1 MSEIAIVG
9 MSVLFPGAPDL
20 RSYWRNL
27 VNGVDS
33 ITEVPEDR
41 WDPGYY
47 RPSEPARADR
57 FYCHRGGFV
66 DEYADVDP
74 ARFGIMPNSVA
85 GAEPDQLIAM
95 RVAAAAIADAGG
107 DERLPSRDR
116 IGVILGRGGYLTP
129 GVARLDQRVRTAV
142 QLVRTLGEL
151 VPGLDASELER
162 VRTAFTEQLGPE
174 QPESAIGL
182 VPNLAASRVANRLDL
197 RGPAYT
203 VDAACA
209 SSLIAVDHA
218 VAELASGRC
227 DVVLAGGVHH
237 CHDITFWSVFTQLK
251 ALSTSQRIRPFH
263 RDADGILIGEGTGVV
278 VLKRLAD
285 AERDGDRIYAVV
297 RGTGVASD
305 GRTVSLFNPDPGGQ
319 VLAVRKA
326 WEAAGLDPT
335 AEDAIG
341 LLEAHG
347 TATPAGD
354 AAELSTLATVFG
366 DPKRTSAVIGSVKSM
381 IGHTM
386 PAAGIA
392 GLIKAALAVH
402 HGVLLPTLHCDDPHP
417 ALGATR
423 FRPID
428 KAEVWTD
435 GVRRAAVNA
444 FGFGGINAHVVLE
457 QAPSARP
464 APASITVD
472 EPVRVLRLAADSGE
486 ELLARLK
493 GGTPSGTGRFRL
505 AIVDPNQKRLALAEK
520 VIAKGVPW
528 RGRSNVWFSAEP
540 LLPNSGVAF
549 VFPGL
554 EAEFDPR
561 VDDIADHFGLLRRTT
576 GAGDLGLH
584 GMSVLGVGRLLD
596 SALRRIGI
604 TPTALAGH
612 SIGEW
617 TAMSV
622 SGMFSDQAVED
633 QLASFDPTSV
643 EVPGVEFATIGCGV
657 DRVADVIADR
667 PNVVLSHDNSP
678 NQTIICGPPEDIAE
692 LVAEFRGRA
701 VLSQVLPF
709 RSGFHT
715 PMLRPYSQPFVDL
728 ADRLEMGRQSLPIW
742 SATTASPYPLEPE
755 QVRDLYIRHLV
766 EPVRFRATV
775 DAMYREGIRVFV
787 QVGSGQ
793 LGSLI
798 DDTLKGQP
806 HLTVAANSSQ
816 RSGVD
821 QLRLVAAALWVEG
834 ASPDFSQ
841 LETTRRPVLLRLG
854 SPLVSVDTTVK
865 TVTPEPSRLGALTAD
880 FPIAAELEALL
891 RETAE
896 SAAQVMAATRR
907 RPAIRPLTKTRMVS
921 TEAMP
926 FLLDHC
932 FAPQRAGWPDLADRR
947 PVVPGT
953 TLIQMMM
960 NAAEEAAPGL
970 RAVAVHDVKLLRWL
984 IAEPATEVTIT
995 VEPIGSGRA
1004 RVAVGEH
1011 SQAVVEL
1018 AAEFDPVEPV
1028 AWKVDPAVD
1037 RAPDMTAAEFYERRV
1052 MFHGPELQG
1061 ITKLTGVGTRHVS
1074 GQITTPEAEGGLL
1087 DNVGQL
1093 LGYWIW
1099 VTQIAKRIA
1108 FPVQMGEIRFY
1119 GPHPTPGTVVDC
1131 LIRVMEVTDML
1142 YQVDAQLT
1150 VNGVVWAQIGDWRDR
1165 RFDSHMELDE
1175 AWRFPERNSLSQRQP
1190 GGWVAVAERW
1200 PDLASRELYL
1210 AKYLSGRERA
1220 CYDQL
1225 PPRARRHWL
1234 LGRIAVKDAVRT
1246 LLWDNGSGPI
1256 FPAEILVSDTA
1267 GGQVSVSGHHG
1278 FPLPEMTVSVAQRDE
1293 LGVSIARLGRAPVS
1307 ITIEDTADAVVD
1319 GRRRAAIS
1327 NPADLP
1333 ERQYVVAWAAD
1344 PASPAQEEP

>member
-1 MSEIAIVG
+1 MSDVAIVG
-9 MSVLFPGAPDL
+9 MSVLLPGAPDL
-20 RSYWRNL
+20 QTYWRNL
-27 VNGVDS
+27 VNGVDA
-33 ITEVPEDR
+33 ITDVPEHR
-41 WDPGYY
+41 WDPDYY
-47 RPSEPARADR
+47 DPASSARADR
-57 FYCHRGGFV
+57 LYCRRGGFV

-95 RVAAAAIADAGG
+95 RVAASAIADAGG
-107 DERLPSRDR
+107 DERLPARDR

-129 GVARLDQRVRTAV
+129 GVVRLDQRVRTAV

-151 VPGLDASELER
+151 VPGIGAAELER
-162 VRTAFTEQLGPE
+162 VRAAFTEQLGPE

-218 VAELASGRC
+218 VHELSSGRC

-251 ALSTSQRIRPFH
+251 ALSTTQQIRPFH
-263 RDADGILIGEGTGVV
+263 RNADGILIGEGTGVV

-305 GRTVSLFNPDPGGQ
+305 GRTASLFNPDPGGQ

-326 WEAAGLDPT
+326 WAAAGLDPA
-335 AEDAIG
+335 AEGAIG

-354 AAELSTLATVFG
+354 AAELATLATVFG
-366 DPKRTSAVIGSVKSM
+366 SPTRRPAVIGSVKSM

-392 GLIKAALAVH
+392 GLVKAALAVH
-402 HGVLLPTLHCDDPHP
+402 HGVLLPTLHCDDPNP
-417 ALGATR
+417 ALNATR

-428 KAEVWTD
+428 KAEVWAD
-435 GVRRAAVNA
+435 DVRRAGVNA

-457 QAPSARP
+457 QAPAPKP
-464 APASITVD
+464 APSAIVVN
-472 EPVRVLRLAADSGE
+472 EPVRVLRVAADSPD
-486 ELLARLK
+486 ELLRRLNQ
-493 GGTPSGTGRFRL
+493 GEQHETGRLRL
-505 AIVDPNQKRLALAEK
+505 AIVDPTPKRTALAEK
-520 VIAKGVPW
+520 TVTKGVAW
-528 RGRSNVWFSAEP
+528 RGRSNFWFSPEP
-540 LLPNSGVAF
+540 LLPKSGVAF

-554 EAEFDPR
+554 EADFDPH
-561 VDDIADHFGLLRRTT
+561 VEDVADHFGLIRRSV
-576 GAGDLGLH
+576 GNGDLGRH

-596 SALRRIGI
+596 SALRRIGV

-622 SGMFSDQAVED
+622 SGMFSDRAVED
-633 QLASFDPTSV
+633 SLATFDPTSV

-657 DRVADVIADR
+657 DRVAEAIADR
-667 PNVVLSHDNSP
+667 PNIVLSHDNSP
-678 NQTIICGPPEDIAE
+678 SATIVCGPPEEIAE
-692 LVAEFRGRA
+692 LVAQFRKRA
-701 VLSQVLPF
+701 VISQVLPF

-715 PMLRPYSQPFVDL
+715 PMLKPYLRPFVDL
-728 ADRLEMGRQSLPIW
+728 ADRLDMGRAGLPIW
-742 SATTASPYPLEPE
+742 SATTASPYPTDPDA
-755 QVRDLYIRHLV
+755 VRDLYIRHLV
-766 EPVRFRATV
+766 EPVRFRETV
-775 DAMYREGIRVFV
+775 SAMHAAGIKVFI
-787 QVGSGQ
+787 QVGAGQ

-798 DDTLKGQP
+798 DDTLKGVD
-806 HLTVAANSSQ
+806 HLTVAANSAH
-816 RSGVD
+816 RDGVD

-834 ASPDFSQ
+834 GSPDFSL
-841 LETTRRPVLLRLG
+841 LEPTRQPVTLRLG
-854 SPLVSVDTTVK
+854 SPLVSVDTTIS
-865 TVTPEPSRLGALTAD
+865 TGPSRLDSLTAD

-896 SAAQVMAATRR
+896 SAAQVIAGRR
-907 RPAIRPLTKTRMVS
+907 APAIRPLTKQMTIS
-921 TEAMP
+921 TESMP

-932 FAPQRAGWPDLADRR
+932 FAPQREGWPDLADRR

-953 TLIQMMM
+953 TLIQIMVD
-960 NAAEEAAPGL
+960 AAEEAAPGL
-970 RAVAVHDVKLLRWL
+970 RAVRVHDVKLLRWL
-984 IAEPATEVTIT
+984 IGAPPAVVTVT
-995 VEPIGSGRA
+995 VEPIGPDRV
-1004 RVAVGEH
+1004 RVAVGDH

-1018 AAEFDPVEPV
+1018 ASDWAPRPHRSWSV
-1028 AWKVDPAVD
+1028 AAGE
-1037 RAPDMTAAEFYERRV
+1037 RATPGMTAREFYERRV
-1052 MFHGPELQG
+1052 MFHGPALQG
-1061 ITKLTGVGTRHVS
+1061 ITALTSVGANHVS
-1074 GQITTPEAEGGLL
+1074 GVITTPDVPGGLL

-1099 VTQIAKRIA
+1099 VTQTTKRIA
-1108 FPVQMGEIRFY
+1108 FPVQMGRIEFF
-1119 GPHPTPGTVVDC
+1119 GPHPAAGTPIDC
-1131 LIRVMEVTDML
+1131 LIKVVDVSDRL

-1150 VNGVVWAQIGDWRDR
+1150 VNGVVWAEISDWRDR
-1165 RFDSHMELDE
+1165 RFDSHMDLDE

-1210 AKYLSGRERA
+1210 SKYLSGRERA

-1225 PPRARRHWL
+1225 PPRNRRHWL
-1234 LGRIAVKDAVRT
+1234 LGRIAVKDAVRS

-1256 FPAEILVSDTA
+1256 FPAEILVDDLGEGRVAVSGNNGFA
-1267 GGQVSVSGHHG
+1267 LPEVSVSLAHK
-1278 FPLPEMTVSVAQRDE
+1278 DE
-1293 LGVSIARLGRAPVS
+1293 LGVSIARFGRGPVS
-1307 ITIEDTADAVVD
+1307 IAIEDTTAGITAGD
-1319 GRRRAAIS
+1319 GRQRVAVS

-1333 ERQYVVAWAAD
+1333 ARQYVVAWTAGPAD
-1344 PASPAQEEP
+1344 QEDK

>member
-1 MSEIAIVG
+1 MPDVAIVG
-9 MSVLFPGAPDL
+9 MSVLLPGAPDL
-20 RSYWRNL
+20 QTYWRNL
-27 VNGVDS
+27 VTGVDA
-33 ITEVPEDR
+33 ITDVPEHR
-41 WDPGYY
+41 WDPAYY
-47 RPSEPARADR
+47 DPAGSARADR
-57 FYCHRGGFV
+57 LYCRRGGFV

-74 ARFGIMPNSVA
+74 TRFGIMPNSVA

-95 RVAAAAIADAGG
+95 RVAASAIADAGG
-107 DERLPSRDR
+107 DDRMPARDR

-129 GVARLDQRVRTAV
+129 GVVRLDQRVRTAV

-151 VPGLDASELER
+151 VPGIGDAELER
-162 VRTAFTEQLGPE
+162 VRAAFTEQLGPE

-218 VAELASGRC
+218 VHELTSGRC

-237 CHDITFWSVFTQLK
+237 CHDITFWSVFTQLR

-305 GRTVSLFNPDPGGQ
+305 GRSASLFNPDPGGQ

-326 WEAAGLDPT
+326 WAAAGLDPS
-335 AEDAIG
+335 EDGSVG

-366 DPKRTSAVIGSVKSM
+366 GPKRRHAVIGSVKSM

-392 GLIKAALAVH
+392 GLVKAALAVH
-402 HGVLLPTLHCDDPHP
+402 HGVLLPTLHCDDPNP
-417 ALGATR
+417 ALAATR

-428 KAEVWTD
+428 TAEAWTD
-435 GVRRAAVNA
+435 TVRRAGVNA

-457 QAPSARP
+457 QAPAPKP
-464 APASITVD
+464 APATITVT
-472 EPVRVLRLAADSGE
+472 EPAKVLRIAANTPD
-486 ELLARLK
+486 ELLRRLK
-493 GGTPSGTGRFRL
+493 DGRNHEVGRLRL
-505 AIVDPNQKRLALAEK
+505 AIVEPTPKKTALAEK

-528 RGRSNVWFSAEP
+528 RGRSNVWFSPEP
-540 LLPNSGVAF
+540 LLRGNAGIAF

-554 EAEFDPR
+554 EADFDPR
-561 VDDIADHFGLLRRTT
+561 VDDVADHFGLIRRTV
-576 GAGDLGLH
+576 GNGDLGRH

-596 SALRRIGI
+596 GALRRMGI
-604 TPTALAGH
+604 VPTALAGH

-622 SGMFSDQAVED
+622 SGMFSDRAVED
-633 QLASFDPTSV
+633 QLAAFDPTSV

-657 DRVADVIADR
+657 DRVAAAIADR
-667 PNVVLSHDNSP
+667 PDIVLSHDNSP
-678 NQTIICGPPEDIAE
+678 NQTIVCGPPDEIAE
-692 LVAEFRGRA
+692 LVAEFRKGA
-701 VLSQVLPF
+701 VISQVLPF

-715 PMLRPYSQPFVDL
+715 PMLKPFLEPFVEL
-728 ADRLEMGRQSLPIW
+728 ADRLDMGRPALPIW
-742 SATTASPYPLEPE
+742 SATTASPYPTDPDGI
-755 QVRDLYIRHLV
+755 RDLYIRHLI

-775 DAMYREGIRVFV
+775 RAMHESGIRVFV
-787 QVGSGQ
+787 QVGAGQ

-798 DDTLKGQP
+798 DDTLKGAD
-806 HLTVAANSSQ
+806 HLTVAANSTH
-816 RSGVD
+816 RGGVE

-834 ASPDFSQ
+834 ASPDFSVV
-841 LETTRRPVLLRLG
+841 EPTRQPVTLQLG
-854 SPLVSVDTTVK
+854 SPLVSVDTTIS
-865 TVTPEPSRLGALTAD
+865 TGPSRLDTLTAD

-896 SAAQVMAATRR
+896 SAAQVMAARQ
-907 RPAIRPLTKTRMVS
+907 RPSVRSLTKRMTIS
-921 TEAMP
+921 TDVMP

-932 FAPQRAGWPDLADRR
+932 FAPQREGWPDLADRR

-953 TLIQMMM
+953 TLIQLMMD
-960 NAAEEAAPGL
+960 AAEEAAPGL
-970 RAVAVHDVKLLRWL
+970 KAVRVHDVKLLRWL
-984 IAEPATEVTIT
+984 IGAPATDVTIT
-995 VEPIGSGRA
+995 AEPIGPDRV
-1004 RVAVGEH
+1004 RVAVGDH
-1011 SQAVVEL
+1011 SQATVEL
-1018 AAEFDPVEPV
+1018 TPDWAPRPQSAWSVAAS
-1028 AWKVDPAVD
+1028 A
-1037 RAPDMTAAEFYERRV
+1037 RSTPDMTAREFYERRV
-1052 MFHGPELQG
+1052 MFHGPALQG
-1061 ITKLTGVGTRHVS
+1061 ITALTSVGTHHVS
-1074 GQITTPEAEGGLL
+1074 GVITTPDVPGGLL

-1099 VTQIAKRIA
+1099 VTQTEKRIA
-1108 FPVQMGEIRFY
+1108 FPVQMGRIEFF
-1119 GPHPTPGTVVDC
+1119 GPHPAPGTPVDC
-1131 LIRVMEVTDML
+1131 LIKVVDVSERL

-1150 VNGVVWAQIGDWRDR
+1150 VNGVVWAEITDWRDR
-1165 RFDSHMELDE
+1165 RFDSHMDLDE
-1175 AWRFPERNSLSQRQP
+1175 AWRFPERNALSQRQP

-1210 AKYLSGRERA
+1210 SKYLSGRERA

-1225 PPRARRHWL
+1225 PPRNRRHWL
-1234 LGRIAVKDAVRT
+1234 LGRIAVKDAVRN
-1246 LLWDNGSGPI
+1246 LLWDNGSGPV
-1256 FPAEILVSDTA
+1256 FPAEVLVSDTA
-1267 GGQVSVSGHHG
+1267 DGRVTVAGNNG
-1278 FPLPEMTVSVAQRDE
+1278 FPLPEVSVSLAHKDE
-1293 LGVSIARLGRAPVS
+1293 LGVAIARFGRAPVS
-1307 ITIEDTADAVVD
+1307 IAIDAPSTD
-1319 GRRRAAIS
+1319 GRRRAVVS

-1333 ERQYVVAWAAD
+1333 ARQYVVAWTAGPAD
-1344 PASPAQEEP
+1344 QEDE

>member
-1 MSEIAIVG
+1 MSDVAIVG
-9 MSVLFPGAPDL
+9 MSVLLPGAPDL
-20 RSYWRNL
+20 QTYWRNL
-27 VNGVDS
+27 VSGVDA
-33 ITEVPEDR
+33 ITDVPADR
-41 WDPGYY
+41 WDPDYY
-47 RPSEPARADR
+47 DPAGAARADR
-57 FYCHRGGFV
+57 LYCRRGGFV

-85 GAEPDQLIAM
+85 GAEPDQMIAM
-95 RVAAAAIADAGG
+95 RVAASAIADAGG
-107 DERLPSRDR
+107 DERLPARDR

-129 GVARLDQRVRTAV
+129 GVVRLDQRVRTAV

-151 VPGLDASELER
+151 VPGIGAAELER
-162 VRTAFTEQLGPE
+162 VRAAFTDQLGPE

-218 VAELASGRC
+218 VHELTSGRC

-251 ALSTSQRIRPFH
+251 ALSTSQQIRPFH
-263 RDADGILIGEGTGVV
+263 RNADGILIGEGTGVV

-305 GRTVSLFNPDPGGQ
+305 GRSASLFNPDPGGQ

-326 WEAAGLDPT
+326 WEAAGLDPS
-335 AEDAIG
+335 ADGAIG

-347 TATPAGD
+347 TATQAGD

-366 DPKRTSAVIGSVKSM
+366 GPLRSRAVIGSVKSM

-392 GLIKAALAVH
+392 GLVKAALAVH
-402 HGVLLPTLHCDDPHP
+402 HGVLLPTLHCDDPNP
-417 ALGATR
+417 ALNATR

-435 GVRRAAVNA
+435 VVRRAGVNA

-457 QAPSARP
+457 QAPQSKP
-464 APASITVD
+464 APTAIIVN
-472 EPVRVLRLAADSGE
+472 EPVRVLRIAADTST
-486 ELLARLK
+486 ELLRRLNA
-493 GGTPSGTGRFRL
+493 GEQHEVGRLRL
-505 AIVDPNQKRLALAEK
+505 AIVDPTPKRVALAEK
-520 VIAKGVPW
+520 AIAKGAPW
-528 RGRSNVWFSAEP
+528 RGRSNVWFSPEP
-540 LLPNSGVAF
+540 LLPGSGIAF

-554 EAEFDPR
+554 EAEFDPHI
-561 VDDIADHFGLLRRTT
+561 DDVADHFGLLQRSV
-576 GAGDLGLH
+576 GNGDLGRH

-596 SALRRIGI
+596 NALRRIGVK
-604 TPTALAGH
+604 PTALAGH

-622 SGMFSDQAVED
+622 SGMFSDLAVED
-633 QLASFDPTSV
+633 SLATFDPTSV

-657 DRVADVIADR
+657 DRVAEAIADR
-667 PNVVLSHDNSP
+667 PNIVLSHDNSP
-678 NQTIICGPPEDIAE
+678 NATIVCGPPAEIAE
-692 LVAEFRGRA
+692 LVAEFRKRA
-701 VLSQVLPF
+701 VISQVLPF

-715 PMLRPYSQPFVDL
+715 PMLKPYLQPFVEL
-728 ADRLEMGRQSLPIW
+728 ADRLEMGRATLPIW
-742 SATTASPYPLEPE
+742 SATTASPYPKDPE
-755 QVRDLYIRHLV
+755 GVRELYVRHLI

-775 DAMYREGIRVFV
+775 QAMHAAGIKVFV
-787 QVGSGQ
+787 QVGAGQ

-798 DDTLKGQP
+798 DDTLKGAD

-816 RSGVD
+816 RGGVD

-834 ASPDFSQ
+834 AAPDFSL
-841 LETTRRPVLLRLG
+841 LEPTRQPVTLQLG
-854 SPLVSVDTTVK
+854 SPLVKVNTTIS
-865 TVTPEPSRLGALTAD
+865 TGGPSRLDTLTAD

-896 SAAQVMAATRR
+896 SAAQVIASRR
-907 RPAIRPLTKTRMVS
+907 APSIRPFTKRVTIS
-921 TEAMP
+921 TDSMP

-932 FAPQRAGWPDLADRR
+932 FAPQREGWPDVADRR

-953 TLIQMMM
+953 TLIQIMMD
-960 NAAEEAAPGL
+960 AAEQAAPGL
-970 RAVAVHDVKLLRWL
+970 RAVRVHDVKLLRWL
-984 IAEPATEVTIT
+984 IGAPAVEVTVT
-995 VEPIGSGRA
+995 VEPTGPDRV
-1004 RVAVGEH
+1004 RVAVGDH
-1011 SQAVVEL
+1011 SQGVVEL
-1018 AAEFDPVEPV
+1018 APAWGPRPHRTLSV
-1028 AWKVDPAVD
+1028 AAGERTV
-1037 RAPDMTAAEFYERRV
+1037 PDMDAREFYERRV
-1052 MFHGPELQG
+1052 MFHGPALQG
-1061 ITKLTGVGTRHVS
+1061 ITALTSVGANHVS
-1074 GQITTPEAEGGLL
+1074 GVITTPDVPGGLL

-1099 VTQIAKRIA
+1099 VTQTTKRIA
-1108 FPVQMGEIRFY
+1108 FPVQMGHIEFF
-1119 GPHPTPGTVVDC
+1119 GEHPPPGTPVDC
-1131 LIRVMEVTDML
+1131 LIKVVDVSERI

-1150 VNGVVWAQIGDWRDR
+1150 VNGVVWAAITDWRDR

-1190 GGWVAVAERW
+1190 GGWFAVAERW

-1210 AKYLSGRERA
+1210 SKYLSGRERA
-1220 CYDQL
+1220 CYDRL
-1225 PPRARRHWL
+1225 PPRNRRHWL
-1234 LGRIAVKDAVRT
+1234 LGRIAVKDAVRS
-1246 LLWDNGSGPI
+1246 LLWDNGSGPV
-1256 FPAEILVSDTA
+1256 FPAEILVDDTA
-1267 GGQVSVSGHHG
+1267 DGQVMVSGHNG
-1278 FPLPEMTVSVAQRDE
+1278 FPLPEVAVSLAHANE
-1293 LGVSIARLGRAPVS
+1293 LGVSIARFGRRPVS
-1307 ITIEDTADAVVD
+1307 IAIEDPTAGIAADD
-1319 GRRRAAIS
+1319 GRQRVAVS

-1333 ERQYVVAWAAD
+1333 ARQYVVAWTAGPAD
-1344 PASPAQEEP
+1344 QEDK